1 MPAIAAGTYQFNSE
15 TVLTEIKDA
24 IDAGWNH
31 IDTAHDYCDDGSIS
45 GFKACPGG
53 SVQPAVG

>member
-45 GFKACPGG
+45 GFKACPDG
-53 SVQPAVG
+53 SV